1 MTDPSPTPD
10 EHDDKSRIKEDR
22 HFVSALARGLEVLTC
37 FRDAGMLLGNQEIAE
52 RSRLPKSTVSRL
64 TYTLTKLGYLDPVE
78 GMAKYRL
85 GTAAVVLGASALTN
99 FDIRRVAVPLM
110 QELADFARASVSLGV
125 RERLAV
131 VYIDTQR
138 GAATF
143 SLNVDAGWR
152 VPIATTAIGR
162 AYIASCGEAERAY
175 LLDALR
181 EDDPAAW
188 PQRRAGIE
196 AAIQQFREI
205 GCCTSFGEWQSEVNS
220 IATTISRGPER
231 QPMVINCGGPAFML
245 TPAFLVDTVRPRL
258 IEVARSIQASAMRM
272 P

>member
-1 MTDPSPTPD
+1 MTDITEDTQDS
-10 EHDDKSRIKEDR
+10 EGVGRSKEDR

-37 FRDAGMLLGNQEIAE
+37 FHDASTMLGNQEIAE

-64 TYTLTKLGYLDPVE
+64 TYTLTKLGYLEPV
-78 GMAKYRL
+78 ASASKYRL
-85 GTAAVVLGASALTN
+85 GTAAVVLGASALSN
-99 FDIRRVAVPLM
+99 FDIRRIAVPRM
-110 QELADFARASVSLGV
+110 RELADFARGSVSLGV
-125 RERLAV
+125 RERLSI

-162 AYIASCGEAERAY
+162 AYLSSCSESERSY
-175 LLDALR
+175 LMDALR
-181 EDDPAAW
+181 EEDPGSW

-196 AAIQQFREI
+196 RAQEEFART
-205 GCCTSFGEWQSEVNS
+205 GCCTSFGEWQADVHS
-220 IATTISRGPER
+220 IATAIRRGPSR
-231 QPMVINCGGPAFML
+231 QPMVLNCGGPAFLL
-245 TPAFLVDTVRPRL
+245 TREYLTDTVRPRL
-258 IEVARSIQASAMRM
+258 LEVARSIEGSASLM

>member
-1 MTDPSPTPD
+1 MTDTLPD
-10 EHDDKSRIKEDR
+10 DNPADGAPRIKEDR

-37 FRDAGMLLGNQEIAE
+37 FHDAGTLLGNQEIAE

-64 TYTLTKLGYLDPVE
+64 TYTLTKLGYLEAVPA
-78 GMAKYRL
+78 MSKYRL
-85 GTAAVVLGASALTN
+85 GTAAVVLGASALTQ
-99 FDIRRVAVPLM
+99 FDIRRIAIPLM
-110 QELADFARASVSLGV
+110 RELADFARASVSLGL
-125 RERLAV
+125 RERLSI

-162 AYIASCGEAERAY
+162 AYLASCTDSERAY
-175 LLDALR
+175 LMDALR

-196 AAIQQFREI
+196 QALEQFART
-205 GCCTSFGEWQSEVNS
+205 GCCTSFGEWQTDVNA
-220 IATTISRGPER
+220 IATTIRRGPDR
-231 QPMVINCGGPAFML
+231 QPMVLNCGGPAFIL
-245 TPAFLVDTVRPRL
+245 TPEYLQETVRPRL
-258 IEVARSIQASAMRM
+258 LEVARAIESKASLVA
-272 P
+272 